1 MTQTTTTEPLA
12 HAPGPHPF
20 GLLMTLIVSFLTP
33 MFICVAGGDIALARA
48 AAIETINGYRA
59 ETHSDLIAIAQIVAF
74 GLAALGSLSLSLAD
88 DVSVSMAMRLRG
100 NANACNRSAEQNR
113 RALARRPHPEPRQI
127 EPRQP
132 APRQAEPLQA
142 EPDEPES
149 FLTTSIDELLAAESQ
164 SRLDHPAE
172 ATLVVVPRPIPPV
185 ATLAATRT
193 PAEKRHQEMWAIAL
207 IHDASEINASLPN
220 LQPSDRHAESIRA
233 AALGSTAHSLLY
245 GEPPATNP
253 APQ

>member
-12 HAPGPHPF
+12 HAPGPHPL
-20 GLLMTLIVSFLTP
+20 GLLMTLIVSLLTP

-113 RALARRPHPEPRQI
+113 RALASRPHPEPRQT

-132 APRQAEPLQA
+132 EPRQA
-142 EPDEPES
+142 EPDEPDS

-172 ATLVVVPRPIPPV
+172 TTVVIVPRPIPPV

-193 PAEKRHQEMWAIAL
+193 PAEKCHQGMWAIAL
-207 IHDASEINASLPN
+207 INEASEINASLPN
-220 LQPSDRHAESIRA
+220 LPPSDRHAESMRA
-233 AALGSTAHSLLY
+233 AELGSRAHGLLY